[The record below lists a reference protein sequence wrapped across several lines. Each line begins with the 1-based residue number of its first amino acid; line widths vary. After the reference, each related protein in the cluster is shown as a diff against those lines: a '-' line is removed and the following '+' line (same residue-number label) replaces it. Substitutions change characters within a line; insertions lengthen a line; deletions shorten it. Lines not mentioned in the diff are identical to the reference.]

1 MLKGGFSDS
10 WWASG
15 GLVGVTLCPRSVLR
29 ALVQDLLG
37 VGLMD
42 PRGETTQGVSRGL
55 NRTL

>member
-1 MLKGGFSDS
+1 M
-10 WWASG
+10 
-15 GLVGVTLCPRSVLR
+15 CPLSVLR

-42 PRGETTQGVSRGL
+42 PKGETTQGVSRGL